1 MLRHFTNGYSLQ
13 ATSNSQRQFTSTTT
27 IMEQAPQAPPL
38 PPPQMSFP
46 NHAQDQYQ
54 QPPIQALHQQAPIQ
68 QPNNFANQQPFQG
81 QGQMNEAPLLAYQ
94 PPMQQ
99 ETYQHQPLPM
109 QHNSFQP
116 QQAQYHPDQNAQQ
129 QPQPVEVQPMPQY
142 APVPPLAQGQQLA
155 TPGGVEASDLVKQ
168 KPLWKDKRIWVGG
181 QSVVGR
187 KGIDGKWM
195 EVKSCSVM

>member
-1 MLRHFTNGYSLQ
+1 
-13 ATSNSQRQFTSTTT
+13 
-27 IMEQAPQAPPL
+27 
-38 PPPQMSFP
+38 
-46 NHAQDQYQ
+46 
-54 QPPIQALHQQAPIQ
+54 
-68 QPNNFANQQPFQG
+68 
-81 QGQMNEAPLLAYQ
+81 
-94 PPMQQ
+94 
-99 ETYQHQPLPM
+99 
-109 QHNSFQP
+109 
-116 QQAQYHPDQNAQQ
+116 
-129 QPQPVEVQPMPQY
+129 MPQY